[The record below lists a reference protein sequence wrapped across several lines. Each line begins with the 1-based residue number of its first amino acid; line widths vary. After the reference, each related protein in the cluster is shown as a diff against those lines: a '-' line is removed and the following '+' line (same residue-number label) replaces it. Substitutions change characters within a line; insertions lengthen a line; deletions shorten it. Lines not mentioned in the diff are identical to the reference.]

1 MGTVAVRTRALG
13 LWWAVGGSRVVPASS
28 AVTSD
33 NSASLT
39 SWEVLWGGFC
49 CLGWQPTGTFPLMV
63 LVTRAQLSS
72 SSGTQGWGLGSIS
85 SGAEG
90 Y

>member
-33 NSASLT
+33 SSASLT
-39 SWEVLWGGFC
+39 SWEVLWGGFAA
-49 CLGWQPTGTFPLMV
+49 L
-63 LVTRAQLSS
+63 A
-72 SSGTQGWGLGSIS
+72 GSPP
-85 SGAEG
+85 AHFR
-90 Y
+90 